1 MSKQHENT
9 ITAKLV
15 DITYTVSEFENFS
28 MEF

>member
-9 ITAKLV
+9 ITTKLV
-15 DITYTVSEFENFS
+15 DITYAVSEFENFS